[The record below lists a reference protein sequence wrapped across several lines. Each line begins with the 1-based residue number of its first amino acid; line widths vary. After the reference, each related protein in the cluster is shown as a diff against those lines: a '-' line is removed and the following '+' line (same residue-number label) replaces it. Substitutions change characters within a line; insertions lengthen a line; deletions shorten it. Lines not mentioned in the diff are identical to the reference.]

1 MTGSAGVAAAVP
13 RMRPYTGIGVVVF
26 NAQSR
31 NLPLPLYDEP
41 GLLRVGVLNR
51 SRLSGNEWIFG
62 LPDGTATL
70 VVSARKDNWL
80 RVFYD
85 DAGREAW
92 IDPMHKG
99 RFLPWDQYLRMQA
112 GHMLPGLKSKYYRL
126 QRHPGGNLLAM
137 LTPDKKFKVLKLKN
151 DWGLVLTD
159 QEKIGWLR
167 WRDEDGRLLVGI
179 NP

>member
-1 MTGSAGVAAAVP
+1 
-13 RMRPYTGIGVVVF
+13 MRPYTGIGVVIF
-26 NAQSR
+26 NARSR
-31 NLPLPLYDEP
+31 YLTLPLYDEP

-51 SRLSGNEWIFG
+51 SGLSGNEWIFG
-62 LPDGTATL
+62 LPDGTAPL
-70 VVSARKDNWL
+70 VVSACKDTWL

-99 RFLPWDQYLRMQA
+99 RFLPWEQYLRMQT

-126 QRHPGGNLLAM
+126 QQHPGGNLLAT
-137 LTPDKKFKVLKLKN
+137 LTPKQKFKVLRLEN
-151 DWGLVLTD
+151 DWGLVLAD
-159 QEKIGWLR
+159 QVLIGWVR

>member
-1 MTGSAGVAAAVP
+1 M
-13 RMRPYTGIGVVVF
+13 
-26 NAQSR
+26 
-31 NLPLPLYDEP
+31 PLYDEP

-51 SRLSGNEWIFG
+51 SKLPGNKWIFD
-62 LPDGTATL
+62 LPDETALL

-92 IDPMHKG
+92 IDPRHKG
-99 RFLPWDQYLRMQA
+99 RFIPWEQYLRMRTC
-112 GHMLPGLKSKYYRL
+112 HMLPGLQSKYYRL
-126 QRHPGGNLLAM
+126 QRHQGGNLTAT
-137 LTPDKKFKVLKLKN
+137 LTPKQIFKVLTIEN
-151 DWGLVLTD
+151 AWAQVLTD
-159 QEKIGWLR
+159 QEMIGWVR